1 MQDKKLVYVAGP
13 YGGNQNNLEKHIELV
28 KGLIEVNKESPYTF
42 VSGMIMY
49 NSLYTA
55 ASYAE
60 GLKLC
65 LDLLDKCDY
74 LLLLPGWKNSRGCI
88 GEWGYALGSNDI
100 RIWDTDAVDFHED
113 LVVDGGYYSYQA
125 YPGDINLPETVI
137 FSA

>member
-1 MQDKKLVYVAGP
+1 MQNKKLVYVAGP
-13 YGGNQNNLEKHIELV
+13 YGGNQNNLEKHIETV
-28 KGLIEVNKESPYTF
+28 KGLIEVNKEAPYTF
-42 VSGMIMY
+42 VSGMLMY
-49 NSLYTA
+49 NSLYNA
-55 ASYAE
+55 VPYDE

-74 LLLLPGWKNSRGCI
+74 LLLLPGWKDSKGCI
-88 GEWGYALGSNDI
+88 GEWGYALGCDEI

-113 LVVDGGYYSYQA
+113 LVVDGDYYSYQA